1 MVPPAADSP
10 YAYVAVGRPVRG
22 EFTAL
27 VPDELR
33 GRLEPGQDI
42 YYATVSGGKVA
53 KNVKIATEVCEC
65 CAPGL
70 AVDAGGHPVVAWREG
85 GKNKPSREL
94 WITAAR
100 ERSRFTAPKRLNKA
114 ASNVFG

>member
-1 MVPPAADSP
+1 MA
-10 YAYVAVGRPVRG
+10 VAPTG
-22 EFTAL
+22 EAHVAWL
-27 VPDELR
+27 DLR